1 MKLVL
6 ATNANASHFPLL
18 DELAAEGIA
27 VVPAFDVA
35 SLRRELVD
43 ADGVYG
49 WPSAEILAEAKRLRW
64 LQSPSAGV
72 ETLWSLPELQRSD
85 VAVTNAR
92 GAHAPNMAEHVFAMI
107 LAFSR
112 GILPAREFQKEHRWE
127 ARAAR
132 EYCYELAGKT
142 LGVIGYGNI
151 GRQVAR
157 RARAFDLQV
166 LAVDAQ
172 PVASDDPST
181 EVWPLGRLHDLLA
194 QSDVV
199 VVAAPATPDS
209 KHLIGTPQ
217 LQTMKR
223 TAGLIV
229 ISRGALFDH
238 AALATALR
246 QGAIAWA
253 GIDATEPEP
262 LLADSP
268 LWDIPTCLITPHSSG
283 HSIEKERRV
292 IELLRE
298 NARRLARGQPLL
310 NVVDKERG
318 Y

>member
-6 ATNANASHFPLL
+6 ATTANSSHFGLL
-18 DELAAEGIA
+18 DELGAEGIT
-27 VVPAFDVA
+27 VVSAFDLT

-49 WPSAEILAEAKRLRW
+49 WPSAEQLAGARRLCW
-64 LQSPSAGV
+64 LQSPSAGI
-72 ETLWSLPELQRSD
+72 EALWSLPALQQSD
-85 VAVTNAR
+85 VVVTNAR

-127 ARAAR
+127 ARVAR
-132 EYCYELAGKT
+132 EFCFELAGKT
-142 LGVIGYGNI
+142 MGVIGYGNI

-157 RARAFDLQV
+157 RARAFDMAV
-166 LAVDAQ
+166 LAVDAL

-181 EVWPLGRLHDLLA
+181 DVWPLARLDDLLG

-199 VVAAPATPDS
+199 VIAAPATPES
-209 KHLIGTPQ
+209 RHLIGAPQ

-223 TAGLIV
+223 AAGLIV

-238 AALATALR
+238 DALANALR
-246 QGAIAWA
+246 QGTIAWA
-253 GIDATEPEP
+253 GVDATEPEP
-262 LLADSP
+262 LPADSP

-283 HSIEKERRV
+283 HSVEKERRV
-292 IELLRE
+292 IEILRE

-310 NVVDKERG
+310 NVVDKRRG